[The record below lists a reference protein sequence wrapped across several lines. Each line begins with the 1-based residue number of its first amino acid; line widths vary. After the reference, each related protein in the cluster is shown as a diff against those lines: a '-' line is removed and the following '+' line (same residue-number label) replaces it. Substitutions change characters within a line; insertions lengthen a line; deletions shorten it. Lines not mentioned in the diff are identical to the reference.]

1 MLASA
6 EVEAMDG
13 HQAEGHEENQ
23 KNDREVLDVTVV
35 KLWCKLDHSYLPSQA
50 AEPDKCEDQGDSVQL
65 VMDQLVVLVNLEYE
79 RVVNAEAA
87 EYLNAETRGEE
98 DEAND

>member
-13 HQAEGHEENQ
+13 HQAEGHEEDQ
-23 KNDREVLDVTVV
+23 KNDREVLNVTVI
-35 KLWCKLDHSYLPSQA
+35 KLRSKLDHSYLPSKA

-65 VMDQLVVLVNLEYE
+65 VMDQLVVLVDLENE

-87 EYLNAETRGEE
+87 ENLNAETRGKQ